1 MSQLLSKSLM
11 LNVLILILL
20 ITSCGLYAQGAGSLK
35 TIEIGND
42 QRKYRLFIP
51 STYSADNAFPLILN
65 FHGTNSHPDPQVEL
79 SEFETLAETEHFI
92 VVSPLALFKRK
103 IDGPI
108 TWNVN
113 LKKGPD
119 DVVFIRQLITKLKQ
133 QLSIDETQIFATGF
147 SGGARMSSRLAC
159 DLSLTIAAIAPVAGI
174 RYPDDCRPSRGVPTI
189 TFHGEKDM
197 VNHYTLRS
205 DSPVYWKMG
214 VADAIAAWVKNNQ
227 CQSITQSQ
235 YSQSVESIQ
244 YKNCKNNAD
253 IDFYRSTEAGHT
265 WPGSPMAEKLSGYG
279 LGKTEQ
285 DLPASRLIWEFFKLH
300 PLPKELTKESQP

>member
-1 MSQLLSKSLM
+1 M
-11 LNVLILILL
+11 
-20 ITSCGLYAQGAGSLK
+20 
-35 TIEIGND
+35 
-42 QRKYRLFIP
+42 
-51 STYSADNAFPLILN
+51 
-65 FHGTNSHPDPQVEL
+65 L
-79 SEFETLAETEHFI
+79 SEFEKLAEIENFI

-119 DVVFIRQLITKLKQ
+119 DVLFIRQLITTLKL
-133 QLSIDETQIFATGF
+133 QLSIEETQIFATGF

-159 DLSLTIAAIAPVAGI
+159 DLSATIAAIGPVAGI
-174 RYPDDCRPSRGVPTI
+174 RYPQDCKPYRGVPTI
-189 TFHGEKDM
+189 TFHGENDM

-205 DSPVYWKMG
+205 DSPVYWQMG
-214 VADAIAAWVKNNQ
+214 VEDALAGWVKNNQ
-227 CQSITQSQ
+227 CQSMNQTQHSL
-235 YSQSVESIQ
+235 SVEFVQ

-300 PLPKELTKESQP
+300 PFPKELTKES